1 MGTARVGD
9 NEPMLLAML
18 LLGWFVVSIPVALV
32 LGAVL
37 KLRLAEEV
45 TVGAG
50 LGRAAPAIDRRCA

>member
-1 MGTARVGD
+1 
-9 NEPMLLAML
+9 MLLAML